1 MNTEKSDYI
10 CMSECIAI
18 VIDVGEGGEAG
29 SDDNNNA
36 VAGDRYCILTDF
48 IFTDQCTTR
57 LQYND
62 IDVV

>member
-1 MNTEKSDYI
+1 MHS
-10 CMSECIAI
+10 
-18 VIDVGEGGEAG
+18 DVGEGSEAG

-57 LQYND
+57 LQYSN